1 MFKTSLSHKL
11 MKLIYKKPDSKL
23 ITVPGCV
30 LVFSYMIDF
39 LREILTFHKYF
50 KCSRFLEFH
59 SNKKF
64 VSPHQVMFSKWR
76 ESSSVSSPNPSWK
89 RWLKSTMPRFQLLW
103 HLNFKTESINQMLCK
118 ISERDRND
126 NWQLCIPQVQ
136 CKIFS
141 CLLVEAGE
149 ATSPS
154 RINSHLVLQN
164 E

>member
-1 MFKTSLSHKL
+1 
-11 MKLIYKKPDSKL
+11 MKLIYKKPVSKL

-39 LREILTFHKYF
+39 LRETITFHKYF

-64 VSPHQVMFSKWR
+64 VSPHQIMFSKWR
-76 ESSSVSSPNPSWK
+76 ETSSVSSPNQSWK
-89 RWLKSTMPRFQLLW
+89 RWQKSTMPRFQLLW
-103 HLNFKTESINQMLCK
+103 HLNSKTESINQILCK
-118 ISERDRND
+118 ISERDRKD
-126 NWQLCIPQVQ
+126 NWQLCILQVQ
-136 CKIFS
+136 CKIFT